1 MFYKIKPLDTIFFR
15 DGRPFS
21 MGYDTWANLIFPPYP
36 STIYGSIRS
45 WLIFERGSLIDF
57 ENNKF
62 ENELGTPNKKGS
74 LKINGIFIEYNDT
87 LLFPIPRDLLI
98 LEETKDLHKCDEN
111 KNLDKYRKNKKTL
124 IPLSLSQK
132 PEVFI
137 SDYEL
142 DYILV
147 NKSNEKLD
155 EAEGFLDI
163 NSLLKYLTCND
174 NSYHPIDKK
183 DIFEIEYKIG
193 IKRNRKT
200 LSSEEGYLY
209 RIPMIRLKK
218 DVNFFIQ
225 IEGLNHY
232 PEMGMI
238 QLGGEGRIAEIKKYD
253 NDLLKDLRDIN
264 FEFKNNIFKLY
275 LATPAIFNNGWLPE
289 WIDKSNYEGK
299 YNGIRLKLI
308 GCIIG
313 KYNLIGGWNLANQKP
328 KPMFKAVPS
337 GSIYYFKILNDTP
350 PEKVKE
356 TFHLKNISDVNS
368 EEGYGLSLIGGV

>member
-232 PEMGMI
+232 PERGII

>member
-45 WLIFERGSLIDF
+45 WLIFEKGSLIDF

-98 LEETKDLHKCDEN
+98 LEEPKDLHKCDEN
-111 KNLDKYRKNKKTL
+111 KNLDKYRKNQKTL
-124 IPLSLSQK
+124 ISLSLTQK

-163 NSLLKYLTCND
+163 NSLLKYLISND
-174 NSYHPIDKK
+174 NSFHPIDRK

-225 IEGLNHY
+225 IEGLNYY
-232 PEMGMI
+232 PERGII

-337 GSIYYFKILNDTP
+337 GSIYYFKILNDTS

>member
-74 LKINGIFIEYNDT
+74 LKINGIFIEYYDT

-98 LEETKDLHKCDEN
+98 LEEPKDLHKCDEN
-111 KNLDKYRKNKKTL
+111 KNLDKYRKNQKTL
-124 IPLSLSQK
+124 ISLSLTQK

-163 NSLLKYLTCND
+163 NSLLKYLISND
-174 NSYHPIDKK
+174 NSFHPIDRK

-225 IEGLNHY
+225 IEGLNYY
-232 PEMGMI
+232 PERGII

-337 GSIYYFKILNDTP
+337 GSIYYFKILNDTS

>member
-124 IPLSLSQK
+124 ISLSLTKK

-174 NSYHPIDKK
+174 NSYHPIDRK

-232 PEMGMI
+232 PERGII

-275 LATPAIFNNGWLPE
+275 LATPAIFNNGWLPV

-328 KPMFKAVPS
+328 KPMFKAVSS

>member
-45 WLIFERGSLIDF
+45 WLIFEKGSLIDF

-111 KNLDKYRKNKKTL
+111 KNLDKYRKNQKTL
-124 IPLSLSQK
+124 ISLSLTKK

-174 NSYHPIDKK
+174 NSYHPIDRK

-232 PEMGMI
+232 PERGII

-275 LATPAIFNNGWLPE
+275 LATPAIFNNGWLPV